1 MAGAQLQ
8 RRLTLVN
15 TLDADARA
23 MWTDVEM
30 AWPDLPWEDA
40 AFRHGAFHHVA
51 VLGTSTVVRV
61 ASGSEHS
68 RRTQSEHQN
77 LRILAAMDLPFR
89 IPVALSEPRSGPA
102 WSAQLT
108 SFVPGDHR
116 TGLSWA
122 DVREPLDVVLAG
134 FRGAGQPPGPLRPVR
149 QSCGGEHW
157 PGVVD
162 RILHPLDRATRTA
175 AGRAVAN
182 VLDAE
187 SAAGTTLVHG
197 DFGLHNIM
205 WTGTQLSGVVDLDNA
220 CIGDPA
226 IDLAPLIGAFGS
238 SKVADLADQDTIA
251 RARTHRASLPLQVA
265 AAAEL
270 VNDSKLRDFA
280 LGNFQ
285 ARFLTGTLEDPD
297 QG

>member
-1 MAGAQLQ
+1 M
-8 RRLTLVN
+8 N
-15 TLDADARA
+15 TLDADTSTLW
-23 MWTDVEM
+23 MEVER
-30 AWPDLPWEDA
+30 AWPELPWEVA

-51 VLGTSTVVRV
+51 VLGSSAVVRV
-61 ASGSEHS
+61 ASGSEHTH
-68 RRTQSEHQN
+68 RTQGEHQN
-77 LRILAAMDLPFR
+77 LRTLAAMDLPFR
-89 IPVALSEPRSGPA
+89 SPVALSEPRSGPT

-108 SFVPGDHR
+108 SVVPGDHR

-122 DVREPLDVVLAG
+122 EVREALEMVLAG
-134 FRGAGQPPGPLRPVR
+134 LREAGRPPGALRPVR
-149 QSCGGEHW
+149 QACGGGDW

-162 RILHPLDRATRTA
+162 RILQPLDRAARNA
-175 AGRAVAN
+175 AGRVVAN

-187 SAAGTTLVHG
+187 STAGTTLVHG

-238 SKVADLADQDTIA
+238 SRVADLADKEMIA
-251 RARTHRASLPLQVA
+251 RARAHRASLPLQVA

-285 ARFLTGTLEDPD
+285 ARFLTGTLEDPS

>member
-1 MAGAQLQ
+1 
-8 RRLTLVN
+8 
-15 TLDADARA
+15 
-23 MWTDVEM
+23 M
-30 AWPDLPWEDA
+30 AWPDLPWEGA

-51 VLGTSTVVRV
+51 VLGTSAVVRV

-68 RRTQSEHQN
+68 RRTKSEHQN
-77 LRILAAMDLPFR
+77 LTILAAMDLPFR
-89 IPVALSEPRSGPA
+89 TPVALARPRSGPA
-102 WSAQLT
+102 WSAQVT
-108 SFVPGDHR
+108 SVVPGDHR

-122 DVREPLDVVLAG
+122 EVREPLGEVLAG
-134 FRGAGQPPGPLRPVR
+134 LRGAGQPPGALRPVR

-157 PGVVD
+157 PGIVD
-162 RILHPLDRATRTA
+162 RILHPL
-175 AGRAVAN
+175 GRAARSAAARVVAN
-182 VLDAE
+182 VLEAE
-187 SAAGTTLVHG
+187 SGAGTTLVHG

-238 SKVADLADQDTIA
+238 SMVADLADKETVA
-251 RARTHRASLPLQVA
+251 RARAHRASLPLQVA

-285 ARFLTGTLEDPD
+285 ARFLTGTLEDPN
-297 QG
+297 QA

>member
-1 MAGAQLQ
+1 
-8 RRLTLVN
+8 
-15 TLDADARA
+15 
-23 MWTDVEM
+23 MWPAVEM
-30 AWPDLPWEDA
+30 AWPDLPWEEA

-51 VLGTSTVVRV
+51 VLGTSAVVRV

-68 RRTQSEHQN
+68 RRTRSEHQN
-77 LRILAAMDLPFR
+77 LKVLAAVYLPFP
-89 IPVALSEPRSGPA
+89 IPVALSEPRSGPT

-108 SFVPGDHR
+108 SYVPGGHR

-122 DVREPLDVVLAG
+122 EARGPLDVVLAG
-134 FRGAGQPPGPLRPVR
+134 FRVADQPPGALRPVR
-149 QSCGGEHW
+149 QSCGGKQW

-162 RILHPLDRATRTA
+162 RIVHPLDRATRNA
-175 AGRAVAN
+175 AGQVVAN

-187 SAAGTTLVHG
+187 SAAGTALVHG

-205 WTGTQLSGVVDLDNA
+205 WTGNQLSGVVDLDNA

-238 SKVADLADQDTIA
+238 SRVADLADKETIA
-251 RARTHRASLPLQVA
+251 RARAHRASLPLQVA

-270 VNDSKLRDFA
+270 VNDTKLRDFA
-280 LGNFQ
+280 LENFQ
-285 ARFLTGTLEDPD
+285 ARLQAGTLGDPNE
-297 QG
+297 G

>member
-1 MAGAQLQ
+1 M
-8 RRLTLVN
+8 N
-15 TLDADARA
+15 TLDAYTSTLW
-23 MWTDVEM
+23 MEVER
-30 AWPDLPWEDA
+30 AWPELPWEEA
-40 AFRHGAFHHVA
+40 VFRHGAFHHVA
-51 VLGTSTVVRV
+51 VLGTSAVVRV
-61 ASGSEHS
+61 ASGSEHTH
-68 RRTQSEHQN
+68 RTQSEHQN
-77 LRILAAMDLPFR
+77 LRILAAGDLPFR
-89 IPVALSEPRSGPA
+89 IPVALSEPRSGPT

-108 SFVPGDHR
+108 SFVPGGHR

-122 DVREPLDVVLAG
+122 EVREPLEMVLAG
-134 FRGAGQPPGPLRPVR
+134 LRGAGRPPGALRPVR
-149 QSCGGEHW
+149 QSCGGVDW
-157 PGVVD
+157 PGVLD
-162 RILHPLDRATRTA
+162 RILHPLDRAARNA
-175 AGRAVAN
+175 ARRVVAN

-238 SKVADLADQDTIA
+238 SRVADLADKEMIA
-251 RARTHRASLPLQVA
+251 RARAHRASLPLQVA

-285 ARFLTGTLEDPD
+285 ARFLTGTLEDPS

>member
-1 MAGAQLQ
+1 
-8 RRLTLVN
+8 
-15 TLDADARA
+15 
-23 MWTDVEM
+23 M
-30 AWPDLPWEDA
+30 AWPALPWEEA

-51 VLGTSTVVRV
+51 VLGTSAVVRV
-61 ASGSEHS
+61 ASGSEHFL
-68 RRTQSEHQN
+68 RTQREHRN

-89 IPVALSEPRSGPA
+89 IPVALSAPRSGPA

-108 SFVPGDHR
+108 SVVPGDQR

-122 DVREPLDVVLAG
+122 EVREPLELVLAG
-134 FRGAGQPPGPLRPVR
+134 FRRAGQPAGALRPVR
-149 QSCGGEHW
+149 QSCGGEDW

-162 RILHPLDRATRTA
+162 RIIHPLDRAARSA
-175 AGRAVAN
+175 AGRVVAN
-182 VLDAE
+182 VLEAE

-197 DFGLHNIM
+197 DFGLHNIL

-238 SKVADLADQDTIA
+238 SRVADLADKETIA
-251 RARTHRASLPLQVA
+251 RARAHRASLPLQVA

-280 LGNFQ
+280 LRNFQ
-285 ARFLTGTLEDPD
+285 ARLFTGTLEDPT